1 MLGLRVSHGTAKAS
15 KKYQVLNKRAP
26 IFPILVTLHSIC
38 AVLAPLNLPNVGFN
52 IEETK
57 AVTGLFV
64 YQGFGPTS
72 FIWTVFT
79 EL

>member
-1 MLGLRVSHGTAKAS
+1 
-15 KKYQVLNKRAP
+15 
-26 IFPILVTLHSIC
+26 
-38 AVLAPLNLPNVGFN
+38 VGFN

-64 YQGFGPTS
+64 YQGVGPTS